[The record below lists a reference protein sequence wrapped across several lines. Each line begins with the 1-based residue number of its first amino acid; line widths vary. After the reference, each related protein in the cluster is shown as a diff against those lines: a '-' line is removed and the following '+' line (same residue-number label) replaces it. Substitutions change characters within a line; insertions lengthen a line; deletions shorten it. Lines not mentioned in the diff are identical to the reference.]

1 VSRTDATTKPTATA
15 DPRNNSEIQNK
26 RHGKVQT
33 DTKDCMARLGAVLKS
48 MQGPDVKTKKKKKK
62 LCARKVA
69 EKLHSV
75 CRLGYH
81 D

>member
-1 VSRTDATTKPTATA
+1 
-15 DPRNNSEIQNK
+15 
-26 RHGKVQT
+26 
-33 DTKDCMARLGAVLKS
+33 MARLGAVLKS